1 MMAINFVIYSKL
13 KFIKPLVSVL
23 TWVSVMLKCA
33 TSLLSVTS
41 SIALA

>member
-1 MMAINFVIYSKL
+1 MMAINFVIYSKP
-13 KFIKPLVSVL
+13 KFIKPPVSVL

-33 TSLLSVTS
+33 AFLLSVTS